1 MHDPVS
7 KVWNYINFLLL
18 RQKLYLSRV
27 HFNTQKLSKLKQ
39 YSGNKTH
46 EVIIVIV
53 GVREA

>member
-53 GVREA
+53 GVWEA